1 MLFRSPEELNRAA
14 RQRHVSKK
22 MGPNTNSE
30 LVKNLASLMSYM
42 GKGNDRKNKI
52 NNFIKTYRT
61 SPNIR
66 NKINLLIKNSKAK
79 KINLSRNNYKSY
91 IIAENLYKN
100 YGSKDK
106 SNKNE
111 VLPLLRR
118 LAKQYLDRG
127 MNSESVLSSL
137 PSILPVMNKNS
148 IQGML
153 PNKNNST
160 IKNILNNPKT
170 YFYIMSGN
178 LEGKLKEL
186 LEALGGDRETLKK
199 FLINRKSKQA
209 QITTETLNAAI
220 MNVKNGE
227 KIVNNTPTKNLPPNT
242 YGNKHALIIIGKFG
256 NESTNILKKLHD
268 LYKNLSQQNRN
279 IAMAKFVEHYKNKSK
294 EDFKNA
300 LGITKLPNLKPRS
313 APTKTPLPPI
323 KPNLVVPK
331 AKKSTQ
337 PINNGFNMKKHIML
351 KLKGIIDQDNL
362 TRYRRAN
369 KIFAIVRSE
378 SNNTKKQKAEK
389 IINTYGTNPKFSEIL
404 NNLYNRKGK
413 INWSSMGKTYAAPAP
428 TKQNMNNKVNK
439 LIKQYLP
446 FYRKI
451 SPLRRL
457 QLRQWITN
465 TNASGFTRSV
475 NQYRQT
481 INAKYPKRGIL
492 GPTNTQRLFLFI
504 NKETPKTVKLFQG
517 EKPPPTSYHNKFQVV
532 RY

>member
-1 MLFRSPEELNRAA
+1 
-14 RQRHVSKK
+14 
-22 MGPNTNSE
+22 
-30 LVKNLASLMSYM
+30 M
-42 GKGNDRKNKI
+42 GKGNDREKKI
-52 NNFIKTYRT
+52 NNFINTYST
-61 SPNIR
+61 SPTIR

-111 VLPLLRR
+111 VVPLLRR
-118 LAKQYLDRG
+118 LAKQYLDKG
-127 MNSESVLSSL
+127 MNSEFVLNSL

-227 KIVNNTPTKNLPPNT
+227 KIVNNTPTK
-242 YGNKHALIIIGKFG
+242 
-256 NESTNILKKLHD
+256 
-268 LYKNLSQQNRN
+268 
-279 IAMAKFVEHYKNKSK
+279 
-294 EDFKNA
+294 
-300 LGITKLPNLKPRS
+300 LPNLKPRS

-337 PINNGFNMKKHIML
+337 PINNGFNIKKYIMSEL
-351 KLKGIIDQDNL
+351 KVIIDQDNL

-378 SNNTKKQKAEK
+378 SNNTKKEKADK
-389 IINTYGTNPKFSEIL
+389 IIKTYGTNHKFSEIL

-517 EKPPPTSYHNKFQVV
+517 EKPPPMSYHNKFQV
-532 RY
+532 RYY